1 MFHLDSILE
10 MYKEEQQYGVVFI
23 TGSSYGLYLVKKSG
37 DHLNYKK
44 LDGDE
49 VTLQRRHNKGGQ
61 SSVRFSR
68 LRDESEANFVN
79 KVAELIIKYFIINVE
94 TKGCNPEE
102 ETLII
107 LRRKQNAEERNTFNT
122 VNSIDM
128 LIIAGSGSKKTLL
141 SQNCLIEKYFKN
153 KTFLKNTPNL
163 NDGVIDQIIKE
174 TVSELDNLKNE
185 HIYSDVVNDIKNM
198 MSDETQIDK
207 LCFGLKEIKK
217 NLENNMLNEIIISN
231 TFGFEYENNNRVKVT
246 RLPDY
251 KLNELGVDIIGVKY
265 Y

>member
-37 DHLNYKK
+37 DHLNYRK

-79 KVAELIIKYFIINVE
+79 KVAELIIKYFINVE
-94 TKGCNPEE
+94 QN
-102 ETLII
+102 I
-107 LRRKQNAEERNTFNT
+107 LNS